1 MGEEKL
7 QHSPSRG
14 TLAVDLGSTTTVVA
28 FTPAGEQRAQLLDLP
43 PISQRPGEI
52 PSLIWSLEADPLLG
66 HQVLEGGFADR
77 DDPRLIA
84 DFKRRIGADERD
96 RQAEQAGQALLTAI
110 WARLPQ
116 TLTVERLVLTA
127 PVETYRQY
135 RRWLLDASQS
145 LPVNEVALVDEPT
158 AAALGAGLPPGAR
171 MLVVDLGGSTLDL
184 SLVALQGGEGK
195 SAPIA
200 QLLRLGGRQLGDSS
214 RQRLRHAEV
223 LGKAGLRLGGRDI
236 DRWIVDSC
244 CPNVPM
250 SAALLNAAE
259 RLKCRLSDPAL
270 SDQTVLE
277 ERALTP
283 EGHRLR
289 LSRRNLES
297 LLVERRLDR
306 ALQQLLEATLT
317 GGRRHGCDLTELDGV
332 VAVGGGAQL
341 PWLRR
346 WLAEHTAPA
355 PLLTPPPVEAV
366 AIGALSLTPGV
377 SIRDVLQH
385 GVSMRIWDQ
394 RSKQHRWHPL
404 FVPGQPWPSPDPLEL
419 VLAASRDGQRQLEL
433 VLAEPQEQ
441 GRFSVIEV
449 DGLPVLQQGDDS
461 DVAHRRWPGEPVL
474 LPLDPPATAGED
486 CLKLRLRVDDQAQ
499 LQVEITDLRSGRLFT
514 TQPLGSVR

>member
-7 QHSPSRG
+7 QHSSSRG
-14 TLAVDLGSTTTVVA
+14 TLAIDLGSTTTVVA
-28 FTPAGEQRAQLLDLP
+28 FTPAGERTPQLLDLP

-66 HQVLEGGFADR
+66 HQVVEGGLADR

-84 DFKRRIGADERD
+84 DFKRRIGADETD
-96 RQAEQAGQALLTAI
+96 HQAEQAGQTLLKAI
-110 WARLPQ
+110 WAHLPP

-135 RRWLLDASQS
+135 RGWLLDASQS

-171 MLVVDLGGSTLDL
+171 ILVVDLGGSTLDL

-195 SAPIA
+195 AAPIA

-236 DRWIVDSC
+236 DRWIVSRC
-244 CPNVPM
+244 CPDVPV
-250 SAALLNAAE
+250 SPALLNAAE
-259 RLKCRLSDPAL
+259 RLKCRLSDL
-270 SDQTVLE
+270 SLAEQTVLE
-277 ERALTP
+277 ETALTP

-289 LSRRNLES
+289 LSRRSLES
-297 LLVERRLDR
+297 LLVERKLDR

-317 GGRRHGCDLTELDGV
+317 GGRRHGCDLTELNGV

-341 PWLRR
+341 PWLRS
-346 WLAEHTAPA
+346 WLAENTTPA

-419 VLAASRDGQRQLEL
+419 VLAASCDGQRQLEL

-449 DGLPVLQQGDDS
+449 NGLPVLQQGDES
-461 DVAHRRWPGEPVL
+461 DVAHRRWPGEPVR

-486 CLKLRLRVDDQAQ
+486 CLKLRLRVDDEAQ
-499 LQVEITDLRSGRLFT
+499 LTADITDLRSGRSLT
-514 TQPLGSVR
+514 TQVLGSVR